1 MQKWTCYHPNS
12 IGFRRMQM
20 QHACGSDGEMKGR
33 TMEATGKALVEHWE
47 WAASKGIMNKN
58 TAMSLRTACV
68 QVLSVVDDWESVD
81 IRNLD
86 IEETL
91 TRFQNL
97 RSKQFKPQVLEAYK
111 RRFRQA
117 VSSFLEYLGD
127 PGNWNPTTRKP
138 TARVPRSDRETS
150 RTQEPAAMSGRELPS
165 AGLVEYPF
173 PLREDQIVRLV
184 LPRDL
189 RKSEVKRL
197 AAFMNTLAVDY
208 EEQG

>member
-1 MQKWTCYHPNS
+1 
-12 IGFRRMQM
+12 
-20 QHACGSDGEMKGR
+20 
-33 TMEATGKALVEHWE
+33 MEATGKALVDHWE

-58 TAMSLRTACV
+58 TAMGLRTACV

-97 RSKQFKPQVLEAYK
+97 RSKQFKPQVLEEYK

-117 VSSFLEYLGD
+117 VSSFLEYLED

-138 TARVPRSDRETS
+138 TGRAPRSDRETS
-150 RTQEPAAMSGRELPS
+150 RTQEPAALSGRELPS

-173 PLREDQIVRLV
+173 PLREDQNVRLV

-189 RKSEVKRL
+189 KKSEVKRL